1 MSAAEQGQDADPE
14 VTTTTDEQIIQEGKP
29 LWSPTGNFWKDF
41 LFFSGP
47 GWFVSV
53 AYIDPGNFQADIQAG
68 ATSRYSLLFVLWW
81 TGMLSIYV
89 QVLCVRL
96 AFHSKLTLAEAMARV
111 YPTRRKRYIN
121 WMIAEFSTMI
131 TDLPTVV
138 GFAIAIQYFIG
149 LPYYA
154 GVLLSLVTTMVF
166 LASMSYGMRILEVV
180 VCIFVAIM
188 SIALWIEMAYVGPNS
203 AELFKGWAIGV
214 VDVTGDDLFSIAGIL
229 GAVVMPHNLY
239 LHSAAVQDRTK
250 EIKQDAE
257 TRQTAIKF
265 CSFEP
270 IPPIILTF
278 FVNMAVVSISAESV
292 YGTEAAGSVGLTDF
306 CSYFKSLPAGCTLWA
321 IALLSAG
328 QSSAI
333 TTTYTGQ
340 YVMNGYLQLQMPMWL
355 RAVITRVVAIL
366 PGIVCAILFPSKLN
380 QMINFV
386 NALLGLLLP
395 FAFTPLVKFNCS
407 ESIMGG
413 NASRGVEKFLLYVF
427 ALAVWA
433 VNALTLSL
441 PGGGFF
447 GDVVPNTQF
456 ERVALVI
463 VQTGVQV
470 LYALW
475 NFSILS
481 RPVSIDTSNVDQVG
495 QPLPPMGYERQSLPN
510 IT

>member
-1 MSAAEQGQDADPE
+1 
-14 VTTTTDEQIIQEGKP
+14 
-29 LWSPTGNFWKDF
+29 
-41 LFFSGP
+41 
-47 GWFVSV
+47 
-53 AYIDPGNFQADIQAG
+53 
-68 ATSRYSLLFVLWW
+68 
-81 TGMLSIYV
+81 
-89 QVLCVRL
+89 
-96 AFHSKLTLAEAMARV
+96 
-111 YPTRRKRYIN
+111 
-121 WMIAEFSTMI
+121 
-131 TDLPTVV
+131 
-138 GFAIAIQYFIG
+138 
-149 LPYYA
+149 
-154 GVLLSLVTTMVF
+154 MVF

-292 YGTEAAGSVGLTDF
+292 YGEDFVQRCAEYTPVLMSLSGTEAAGSVGLTDF
-306 CSYFKSLPAGCTLWA
+306 CTYFKSLPAGCTLWA

-413 NASRGVEKFLLYVF
+413 NASRGVEKVLLYVF

-441 PGGGFF
+441 PGG
-447 GDVVPNTQF
+447 V
-456 ERVALVI
+456 
-463 VQTGVQV
+463 
-470 LYALW
+470 
-475 NFSILS
+475 SILFC
-481 RPVSIDTSNVDQVG
+481 
-495 QPLPPMGYERQSLPN
+495 
-510 IT
+510 